1 MDRLFYNIAYG
12 EVNFAHAISVN
23 HCIMLLAY
31 VYTEFDSQ
39 ALLVNPNWLYCMG
52 FVVTYRLGF
61 GLRFGDRAWNLM
73 NKSSLDKVS
82 IIIDPCRFLITID
95 VLTNLVRDSCL

>member
-39 ALLVNPNWLYCMG
+39 ALLVKSQLVVLHG
-52 FVVTYRLGF
+52 FCSNV
-61 GLRFGDRAWNLM
+61 
-73 NKSSLDKVS
+73 
-82 IIIDPCRFLITID
+82 
-95 VLTNLVRDSCL
+95 